1 MSKPASKT
9 LIGAFVLGAVALSGI
24 AIVVLGYGKFF
35 ANTLKAV
42 CFFNGSVGGLDV
54 GAPVLFNGVKIGSVT
69 GLVLRYDPKEL
80 TTTIP
85 VYIEIDPRQ
94 METVGLRPKS
104 FEKNLSLLIDQGLR
118 ARLELQSII
127 TGKLQ
132 VALGYHPDKPVNL
145 LGADQKYL
153 EIPTVPMS
161 VQEIAKRF
169 EQLPL
174 EESIKDIS
182 TAVEEINR
190 AVHEITKMARSL
202 ALAAEETKSLMQNLN
217 SRVEPVSEDLRH
229 TLQQTQKLLQ
239 KIDIDSTTLTSSIDG
254 TVKDVHNLVENLDRQ
269 IGGPSGPSIQRTLS
283 SIEKTSEEAA
293 MTLRQTQQ
301 ILLERHMGEDSEL
314 MYELKK
320 AIEEVGSAAKAVRG
334 LAGTLE
340 QQPDSLFFG
349 RKLDISWS
357 ISDGADRKRPPLL
370 TKRSRYIEPVKGGE
384 PVSFVLAQSRNLASF
399 SREIADAVLALPCK
413 K

>member
-9 LIGAFVLGAVALSGI
+9 LIGVFVLGAVALLAIAVIIVGSGR
-24 AIVVLGYGKFF
+24 YF
-35 ANTLKAV
+35 ANTVKAV
-42 CFFNGSVGGLDV
+42 CFFDGSVGGLDV
-54 GAPVLFNGVKIGSVT
+54 GAPVLFNGVRIGSVT
-69 GLVLRYDPKEL
+69 GLVLRYDPKAL

-94 METVGLRPKS
+94 METIGPRPKS

-132 VALGYHPDKPVNL
+132 VELGYHPDKPVNL

-153 EIPTVPMS
+153 EIPTIPTS

-182 TAVEEINR
+182 TAVDEINR
-190 AVHEITKMARSL
+190 AVPEINQMARSV
-202 ALAAEETKSLMQNLN
+202 ALAAEEAESLMRNLD
-217 SRVEPVSEDLRH
+217 SRVEPMSADIQR

-239 KIDIDSTTLTSSIDG
+239 KIDKDSTTLTSSIDG
-254 TVKDVHNLVENLDRQ
+254 TVKDVHNLVENIDRQ

-293 MTLRQTQQ
+293 MMLRQTQE
-301 ILLERHMGEDSEL
+301 ILLDGHMGEDSEL

-320 AIEEVGSAAKAVRG
+320 AVKEVGSAAKALRG
-334 LAGTLE
+334 LADALE
-340 QQPDSLFFG
+340 QQPDSLLFG
-349 RKLDISWS
+349 RK
-357 ISDGADRKRPPLL
+357 
-370 TKRSRYIEPVKGGE
+370 
-384 PVSFVLAQSRNLASF
+384 
-399 SREIADAVLALPCK
+399 K

>member
-9 LIGAFVLGAVALSGI
+9 LIGAFVLGAIALLGI
-24 AIVVLGYGKFF
+24 AIVVLGSGKFF

-42 CFFNGSVGGLDV
+42 CFFDGSVGGLDV

-69 GLVLRYDPKEL
+69 GLVLRYDPKAL

-94 METVGLRPKS
+94 METIGPPPKS

-132 VALGYHPDKPVNL
+132 VELGYHPDKPANFL
-145 LGADQKYL
+145 SADENYL
-153 EIPTVPMS
+153 EIPTIPTS
-161 VQEIAKRF
+161 VQEIAKRI

-182 TAVEEINR
+182 TAVAEINR
-190 AVHEITKMARSL
+190 AVPEINQMARSV

-239 KIDIDSTTLTSSIDG
+239 KIDKDSSTLTSSIDG
-254 TVKDVHNLVENLDRQ
+254 TVKDVHNLVENLNRQ

-283 SIEKTSEEAA
+283 SIEKTSEEASIL
-293 MTLRQTQQ
+293 LRQTQET
-301 ILLERHMGEDSEL
+301 LLGGHMGADSEL

-320 AIEEVGSAAKAVRG
+320 AVKEVASAAKALRG
-334 LAGTLE
+334 LAEALE
-340 QQPDSLFFG
+340 QQPDSLLFG
-349 RKLDISWS
+349 RK
-357 ISDGADRKRPPLL
+357 KR
-370 TKRSRYIEPVKGGE
+370 
-384 PVSFVLAQSRNLASF
+384 
-399 SREIADAVLALPCK
+399 
-413 K
+413 